1 MGLRKSKVLSAGYQD
16 STKYKGTGLEG
27 KEADSFCICFC
38 SNVRLGYDA
47 GARGGLA
54 ILQAA
59 VRMPSVRK
67 EASKN

>member
-1 MGLRKSKVLSAGYQD
+1 MQDWFWNQD
-16 STKYKGTGLEG
+16 STKYKDIDLGEG
-27 KEADSFCICFC
+27 KEVNSFCLCFC
-38 SNVRLGYDA
+38 CNVRLGHDA
-47 GARGGLA
+47 GARDGLA